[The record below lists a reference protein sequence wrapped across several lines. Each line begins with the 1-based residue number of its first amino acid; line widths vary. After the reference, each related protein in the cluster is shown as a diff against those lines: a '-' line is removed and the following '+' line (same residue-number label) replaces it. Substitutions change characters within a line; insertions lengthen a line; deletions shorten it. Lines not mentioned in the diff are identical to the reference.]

1 MNRSFVAASL
11 LLTFAS
17 TSAYAIA
24 TIPVPEPGMFELL
37 AVGALAMIIV
47 GIRKRRKK

>member
-11 LLTFAS
+11 LLTLTS
-17 TSAYAIA
+17 TSAYAVI
-24 TIPVPEPGMFELL
+24 TIPVPEPGMLELL